1 MEHKLQ
7 ISVESVNTEETEIVK
22 NINWSEIFYP
32 NLSPAKHVT
41 TYNFTLFIS
50 N

>member
-1 MEHKLQ
+1 
-7 ISVESVNTEETEIVK
+7 VEFVNTEETEIVK
-22 NINWSEIFYP
+22 NISWGELFYP
-32 NLSPAKHVT
+32 NLSPANHVT